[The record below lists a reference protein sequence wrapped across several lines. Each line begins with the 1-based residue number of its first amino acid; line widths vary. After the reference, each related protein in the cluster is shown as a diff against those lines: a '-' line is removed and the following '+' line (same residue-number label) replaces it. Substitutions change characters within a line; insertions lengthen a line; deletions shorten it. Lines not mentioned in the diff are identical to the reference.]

1 MGARSIVSMPCA
13 SIWPDAIRL
22 RSALSRIM
30 LAETAEQLGL
40 DGIERIGPLQ
50 AHDLA
55 DPFRAGQLRD
65 VVMSRFERH
74 LADDPLFVVIVDLI
88 DSAWLLSDAQPLDFI
103 VVAAARHDGAQAAP

>member
-1 MGARSIVSMPCA
+1 
-13 SIWPDAIRL
+13 
-22 RSALSRIM
+22 M

-65 VVMSRFERH
+65 VVMSLCSEN
-74 LADDPLFVVIVDLI
+74 LSSDVMMVK
-88 DSAWLLSDAQPLDFI
+88 SAK
-103 VVAAARHDGAQAAP
+103 DGV